1 MKPEN
6 KGKSVLLEDGK
17 IMKCPNFVQ
26 NGNCDGMKS
35 GSSPEDWETISITI
49 DDMETVL

>member
-17 IMKCPNFVQ
+17 NNEMSKFCP
-26 NGNCDGMKS
+26 K
-35 GSSPEDWETISITI
+35 WE
-49 DDMETVL
+49 M

>member
-26 NGNCDGMKS
+26 NGNCDGRSQIGVKKLLV
-35 GSSPEDWETISITI
+35 E
-49 DDMETVL
+49 